1 MKRNGIK
8 IKYNRNLADIF
19 ESVRGN
25 GKGYSKVI
33 ILSNLKTKRVITIK
47 ISNQNEINTAG

>member
-1 MKRNGIK
+1 MKRNGIE

-19 ESVRGN
+19 ESGRRN

-33 ILSNLKTKRVITIK
+33 ILSNLKTKRVITISVK
-47 ISNQNEINTAG
+47 SK